1 MKQST
6 TIISVIVAAVV
17 ILAALATGLYIKE
30 VRRKYKAAESEAV
43 VELETKQP
51 EKTMI
56 PSSED
61 QQNSRN
67 LSPEQRAQLTEQI
80 ANIKQQWANM
90 SEAERKEFRAKM
102 VEIFQAG
109 RPERSRSFQTSPPE
123 ARDKFAEEFLL
134 IKTKWEDMSEQERQ
148 EYWDK
153 MRERFNAIRQGND

>member
-30 VRRKYKAAESEAV
+30 VRRKLKASESEAV
-43 VELETKQP
+43 VEPETKQP
-51 EKTMI
+51 EVTTI
-56 PSSED
+56 PSVED
-61 QQNSRN
+61 QQSSRN
-67 LSPEQRAQLTEQI
+67 LPPEQRTQLTEQI
-80 ANIKQQWANM
+80 EEIQQQWANM
-90 SEAERKEFRAKM
+90 SESERKEFRAKM

-109 RPERSRSFQTSPPE
+109 RPERNRNFQSSPPE

>member
-17 ILAALATGLYIKE
+17 ILAALGTGLYIKE
-30 VRRKYKAAESEAV
+30 VRRKYKAAESEAA

-51 EKTMI
+51 EKTTA
-56 PSSED
+56 PSSKD
-61 QQNSRN
+61 RQSSRN

-80 ANIKQQWANM
+80 ANIKQQWASM
-90 SEAERKEFRAKM
+90 SDAERKEFRAKM

-123 ARDKFAEEFLL
+123 ARDKFAEEFML

>member
-17 ILAALATGLYIKE
+17 ILAAFAIGLYVREIK
-30 VRRKYKAAESEAV
+30 RKNRPAESEAV

-51 EKTMI
+51 EKTTA

-61 QQNSRN
+61 QQSSRN
-67 LSPEQRAQLTEQI
+67 LLPEQRAQLTEQI
-80 ANIKQQWANM
+80 ENIKQQWASM

>member
-30 VRRKYKAAESEAV
+30 VRRKYKAAESEAI
-43 VELETKQP
+43 VERQTKKP

-56 PSSED
+56 PPSEV
-61 QQNSRN
+61 QQSSRN

-80 ANIKQQWANM
+80 ENIKQQWASM
-90 SEAERKEFRAKM
+90 SETERKEFRAKM

-109 RPERSRSFQTSPPE
+109 RPDRSRNFQTSPPE
-123 ARDKFAEEFLL
+123 TRDKFAEEFLL
-134 IKTKWEDMSEQERQ
+134 IKSKWEDMSEQERQ

-153 MRERFNAIRQGND
+153 MRKKFNAIRQGND

>member
-51 EKTMI
+51 EKTST
-56 PSSED
+56 PVSED
-61 QQNSRN
+61 RRSSRN

-80 ANIKQQWANM
+80 ENIKQQWANM

>member
-43 VELETKQP
+43 VERQTKQP
-51 EKTMI
+51 EKTTV

-61 QQNSRN
+61 QQSSRN
-67 LSPEQRAQLTEQI
+67 LSLEQRAQLTEQI